1 MPSETLCPL
10 GCGRNSLQYSAVLP
24 LAGGSFLKGM
34 VEMSRYFIWM
44 VLCLGCGAAVAAAP
58 EQQAGAGPVC
68 LYDSKSYSEG
78 AYVCAQKSLMLT
90 CSSDGTRA
98 IWKPVGD
105 RDINER
111 CMAPTTLHYPPQ
123 PRPRRHWRHVMLH
136 RIHPVADSA
145 AKCFMFIG
153 KQYCE

>member
-111 CMAPTTLHYPPQ
+111 CMAPTTLR
-123 PRPRRHWRHVMLH
+123 RPTMTTTRTSRKRQ
-136 RIHPVADSA
+136 RYEREHP
-145 AKCFMFIG
+145 G
-153 KQYCE
+153 L